1 MISRH
6 AGVLLWLS
14 VASNSHAASSYSAQY
29 TNCIDRA
36 GGVTADTIDCIGQEL
51 AHQDKRLNQ
60 NYQHLLKVLR
70 PERKTEL
77 RDVQRLWLKYREAN
91 CNFYYDTEGGSL
103 ARIIANQCM
112 LDMLIERNQELE
124 RLIEQH

>member
-1 MISRH
+1 MR
-6 AGVLLWLS
+6 LLLGLLIMTCS
-14 VASNSHAASSYSAQY
+14 ISHAAPTYSAQY
-29 TNCIDRA
+29 TTCIDRA

-51 AHQDKRLNQ
+51 VHQDKRLNQ

-91 CNFYYDTEGGSL
+91 CNFYYDREGGSL
-103 ARIIANQCM
+103 ARIMANQCM

-124 RLIEQH
+124 GLIEQN

>member
-1 MISRH
+1 MR
-6 AGVLLWLS
+6 LLLGLLIMTCS
-14 VASNSHAASSYSAQY
+14 ISHAAPTYSAQY
-29 TNCIDRA
+29 TTCIDRA

-91 CNFYYDTEGGSL
+91 CNFYYDREGGSL
-103 ARIIANQCM
+103 ARIMANQCM

-124 RLIEQH
+124 GLIEQN

>member
-1 MISRH
+1 MR
-6 AGVLLWLS
+6 LLLGLLIMTCS
-14 VASNSHAASSYSAQY
+14 ISHAAPTYSAQY
-29 TNCIDRA
+29 TTCIDRA

-91 CNFYYDTEGGSL
+91 CNFYYDREGGSL
-103 ARIIANQCM
+103 ARIMANQCM

-124 RLIEQH
+124 GLIEQH

>member
-1 MISRH
+1 MKR
-6 AGVLLWLS
+6 LLLGLLIMTCS
-14 VASNSHAASSYSAQY
+14 IGHAAPTYSNQY
-29 TNCIDRA
+29 TTCIDRA

-91 CNFYYDTEGGSL
+91 CNFYYDREGGSL
-103 ARIIANQCM
+103 ARIMANQCM

-124 RLIEQH
+124 GLIEQN